1 MDALYY
7 IGGGSMRH
15 NIELRLSLRALEANG
30 KNIDRVFV
38 VGNKPEFLNNNV
50 NYIWVDDKYE
60 WWRNAFEKTKA
71 AINGGISEDF
81 LLLNDDFFM
90 MEEFDAE
97 KYPYYYRGDLPE
109 VGDRPYT
116 KVLANTRKILEREG
130 KGIKH
135 FGVHCPIRINAKQYL
150 ELEKY
155 KNEPFSARCLYG
167 NLFVK
172 GARKVNDCKGDV
184 ITPNAT
190 KCFSSKDW
198 MTDEVIKALKEK
210 FNKPSKWEKED
221 V

>member
-1 MDALYY
+1 
-7 IGGGSMRH
+7 MRH

-50 NYIWVDDKYE
+50 NYIWVDDKYQ

-81 LLLNDDFFM
+81 LLMNDDFFM
-90 MEEFDAE
+90 MQEFDAE

-109 VGDRPYT
+109 TDDRDYT
-116 KVLANTRKILEREG
+116 DVLASTRKILEREG

-155 KNEPFSARCLYG
+155 KYEPFSARCLYG
-167 NLFVK
+167 NLFIK
-172 GARKVNDCKGDV
+172 GARKVNDCKGDM

-198 MTDEVIKALKEK
+198 MTDEVIKALKEN

>member
-7 IGGGSMRH
+7 IGGGSLRH

-38 VGNKPEFLNNNV
+38 VGNKPEFLSSKV
-50 NYIWVDDKYE
+50 NYIWVEDKFQ

-71 AINGGISEDF
+71 AINAGISEEF
-81 LLLNDDFFM
+81 LLMNDDFFM
-90 MEEFDAE
+90 LEEFNALT
-97 KYPYYYRGDLPE
+97 YPYYYRGDLPE
-109 VGDRPYT
+109 TGGRDYT
-116 KVLANTRKILEREG
+116 DVLANTRKILEREG

-135 FGVHCPIRINAKQYL
+135 FGVHCPMRINAKQYL

-172 GARKVNDCKGDV
+172 GARKVNDCKGDL
-184 ITPNAT
+184 IKPNAT
-190 KCFSSKDW
+190 KCYSSREW

>member
-7 IGGGSMRH
+7 IGAGSMRH

-50 NYIWVDDKYE
+50 NYIWVEDKYQ

-90 MEEFDAE
+90 MQEFDAL

-109 VGDRPYT
+109 TGGRVYT
-116 KVLANTRKILEREG
+116 DVLANTRKILEREG
-130 KGIKH
+130 KSIKH

-172 GARKVNDCKGDV
+172 GARKVNDCKGDM
-184 ITPNAT
+184 IKPNAT

>member
-50 NYIWVDDKYE
+50 NYIWVDDKYQ

-90 MEEFDAE
+90 LEEFDAE
-97 KYPYYYRGDLPE
+97 KYPYYYRDNLPE

-135 FGVHCPIRINAKQYL
+135 FGVHCPMRINAKQYL

-172 GARKVNDCKGDV
+172 GARKVNDCKGD
-184 ITPNAT
+184 IIKPNAT
-190 KCFSSKDW
+190 KCFSSKEW